1 MKVLLA
7 EDDQFTRE
15 GLAEVLRSEGYSVLQ
30 AEDGEAAFVFRLDL
44 HDRVAVFL
52 VVKNDRMHGSFDF
65 DGVGKGGTHGNRAKQ
80 RGEINVMA
88 MNPALYK
95 PIPVSH
101 IRRPMAIISILLT
114 VIIITVSIL
123 LVLIVMAQRP
133 KQEGLGAAFG
143 GSTLDSALGAHTTD
157 ILQKITTW
165 LGIIFFVSAIGLSMV
180 KAREYRASA
189 ASNVLESVEEREM
202 DLPDFGAELQ
212 NLQMPETLDSALLDD
227 APAPTA
233 PADDAPASAPAADAP
248 ASAAPGAGDEAP
260 AAPKEKAKAPAEK
273 GKAGE

>member
-1 MKVLLA
+1 M
-7 EDDQFTRE
+7 
-15 GLAEVLRSEGYSVLQ
+15 
-30 AEDGEAAFVFRLDL
+30 
-44 HDRVAVFL
+44 
-52 VVKNDRMHGSFDF
+52 
-65 DGVGKGGTHGNRAKQ
+65 
-80 RGEINVMA
+80 NVMA

-123 LVLIVMAQRP
+123 MVLIVLAQRP

-165 LGIIFFVSAIGLSMV
+165 LGILFFVSAIGLAMV
-180 KAREYRASA
+180 KTRQFSASA
-189 ASNVLESVEEREM
+189 ASDVLESVEDRQPEM
-202 DLPDFGAELQ
+202 PLDMENFTL
-212 NLQMPETLDSALLDD
+212 PETSMPAVLDD
-227 APAPTA
+227 APVA
-233 PADDAPASAPAADAP
+233 PADDAPSAPA
-248 ASAAPGAGDEAP
+248 DEAP
-260 AAPKEKAKAPAEK
+260 ATESAPAESAPAKAAPKEKAKAPKEKAKAPAEK

>member
-1 MKVLLA
+1 
-7 EDDQFTRE
+7 
-15 GLAEVLRSEGYSVLQ
+15 
-30 AEDGEAAFVFRLDL
+30 
-44 HDRVAVFL
+44 
-52 VVKNDRMHGSFDF
+52 
-65 DGVGKGGTHGNRAKQ
+65 
-80 RGEINVMA
+80 MA

-123 LVLIVMAQRP
+123 LVLIVLAQRP

-165 LGIIFFVSAIGLSMV
+165 LGIIFFVSAIGLAMV
-180 KAREYRASA
+180 KAREFRSSA

-202 DLPDFGAELQ
+202 DLPDLPAELQ
-212 NLQMPETLDSALLDD
+212 NMEIPGT
-227 APAPTA
+227 TA
-233 PADDAPASAPAADAP
+233 PADDAPAPGLDDAPAADAP
-248 ASAAPGAGDEAP
+248 AASTDDAPAAPAADAPAASEDAP